1 MSNKAILKLRLYF
14 LLRPKKSQNKIF
26 LFSQTVFDYFLDLV
40 DLVGQGL
47 LPHVLGQVLLDQLLH
62 LDGVRLLTNISRPL
76 VEQLAST
83 PFLRSKERNQ
93 INTSYQKLFVHS
105 EGADQAKNRHLQLRL
120 LRSLVEDARAKIYY
134 SRGEQYIKVLH
145 ATALETVAFDLL
157 HH

>member
-93 INTSYQKLFVHS
+93 INTSYQKLLVNS
-105 EGADQAKNRHLQLRL
+105 KLKIGIYSSGYCVVSSKMQELKYTIVEGSNILKFYTLQPL
-120 LRSLVEDARAKIYY
+120 K
-134 SRGEQYIKVLH
+134 Q
-145 ATALETVAFDLL
+145 
-157 HH
+157 